1 MSRNGPHTAEISV
14 SRVLPHA
21 VVDLRHRVLRQ
32 GMPLESAIFDGDDEP
47 TAIHLGAFER
57 GTMVGCVTLI
67 QREWQGEPAWQMRG
81 MAVDETMR
89 GMGVGA
95 ILLDEVDNIA
105 IASEFSQQLWCNA
118 RLIAKG
124 FYEKHGWEAHG
135 KQFEIPTAGPHYKM
149 TKRLPE
155 ASALNDGDA

>member
-1 MSRNGPHTAEISV
+1 MSRNGPYSSEITV

-32 GMPLESAIFDGDDEP
+32 GMPQESAIFEGDDEP

-57 GTMVGCVTLI
+57 GTMVGCVTLL
-67 QREWQGEPAWQMRG
+67 QREWQGGPAWQMRG

-95 ILLDEVDNIA
+95 TLLEEVDNIA
-105 IASEFSQQLWCNA
+105 AASEFSQQLWCNA
-118 RLIAKG
+118 RLVAKP
-124 FYEKHGWEAHG
+124 FYERHGWKVESEL
-135 KQFEIPTAGPHYKM
+135 FDIPTAGPHHVM
-149 TKRLPE
+149 SKRL
-155 ASALNDGDA
+155 